1 MGSGS
6 SGLYYGTR
14 GSSQP
19 YQSFYTVVPE
29 MLKKDKQDPDIYSNK
44 NGYFKNAT
52 AVDLLKS
59 ISGDDVC
66 INDKSVNGWY
76 TYVVDKS
83 GRIIFGKRSNPNNKN
98 KRSPHPT
105 LIGGKKPKVR
115 CAGMI
120 NFRQGKIFAVNNDSG
135 HYRPNK
141 QSLKLVKRIL
151 NRLYNTNKELFDEDS
166 KWRKNE
172 Q

>member
-6 SGLYYGTR
+6 SGLYYATR

-19 YQSFYTVVPE
+19 YQKFYSVVPE
-29 MLKKDKQDPDIYSNK
+29 MLKKDKQDPDIYSSK
-44 NGYFKNAT
+44 NGYFKNPT

-66 INDKSVNGWY
+66 INDKSANGWY

-83 GRIIFGKRSNPNNKN
+83 GRIIFGKRCNPNDKN

-135 HYRPNK
+135 YEYKIGER
-141 QSLKLVKRIL
+141 VKV
-151 NRLYNTNKELFDEDS
+151 RLIAINDTFREIDFVLDEEL
-166 KWRKNE
+166 
-172 Q
+172 

>member
-6 SGLYYGTR
+6 SGLYYATR

-19 YQSFYTVVPE
+19 SQKFYSVVPE
-29 MLKKDKQDPDIYSNK
+29 MLKKDKQDPDIYSSK
-44 NGYFKNAT
+44 NGYFKNPT

-66 INDKSVNGWY
+66 INDKSANGWY

-83 GRIIFGKRSNPNNKN
+83 GRIIFGKRCNPNDKN

-135 HYRPNK
+135 HYRPNR

-151 NRLYNTNKELFDEDS
+151 NRLYKTNKELFDEDS
-166 KWRKNE
+166 KWRKND